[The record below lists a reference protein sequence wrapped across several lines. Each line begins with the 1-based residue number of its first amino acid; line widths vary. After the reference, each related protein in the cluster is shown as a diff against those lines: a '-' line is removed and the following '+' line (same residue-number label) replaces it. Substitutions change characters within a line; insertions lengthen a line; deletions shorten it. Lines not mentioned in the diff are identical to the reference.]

1 MGTGAVMGGE
11 RGRRVACKQQEEE
24 GDPEAGGRDTWK
36 AFS

>member
-1 MGTGAVMGGE
+1 MDVGAVTGGE

-24 GDPEAGGRDTWK
+24 GDPEAGGRGAWK